1 MAEQESRGGARGASR
16 GKGPRRDAREG
27 GKPRQNSDGFR
38 SRNGASSRGGRSGP
52 SGARTGAKGR
62 SYTGGG
68 HREGGSRPRDERGND
83 RRSFRPTGESRDDR
97 RGGGSARPYGK
108 DARRRDD
115 RRGNEGQRREGG
127 FQRAKGRPFGS
138 SDKRFDKRAQQR
150 SGASGRDD
158 RRKRSYDGDERRGNR
173 SARPYGNDDR
183 RRDDRSA
190 RPYSNDDRRRDRF
203 RKEGESAPFKG
214 PRAER
219 RSGGSERF
227 KGARDGRPQGDRH
240 ERRDRSGSFEREP
253 HRDRDFGRRNDRSIS
268 ERPAA
273 SGRNRKPGS
282 SDDKRAARPAQ
293 AGRKRAE
300 APRDKKSFDAQKV
313 ARLMENETVYRGE
326 LDPLRGQREKI
337 APGRKTRELRE
348 AQEAALRAA
357 ELEERRESRGKDGLK
372 PLHPCEASPA
382 RLAALEVTRLV
393 RVRNAYAQ
401 DLISSMIDESD
412 LSTADR
418 AFATLLVLGVV
429 STSGTLDELVDRA
442 LDRPADAFN
451 DVRDALR
458 ISVYELVFLKKAPHA
473 ALDQGVELVRAVSPS
488 AAGLGNA
495 VLHRVFAFKD
505 EFPFG
510 DPNHDLEA
518 LARVYAFP
526 KWLAGA
532 LVEDL
537 GAKEAAAF
545 MHASNEPAPLF
556 VSVNALKAT
565 DQEVE
570 EVFAAAGA
578 FLTPA
583 EAGGIAPAGCYHVSA
598 PRALVDAGVR
608 ALFDGGK
615 ILVSDAAAQVVASC
629 ALPADKPGSVLEVG
643 SGRGTKTILIQ
654 SEAQRRYGE
663 QVVLTSLDLHAF
675 KMDLLRERAVLYG
688 VELADTLVA
697 NATRLESQIPA
708 RTYSTVFVDA
718 PCSGLGTLRRHPEIR
733 WRVTKKRIA
742 ALADTSL
749 AILQSAAAFVEDGGR
764 LVFSTCTVTH
774 AENNGVVKR
783 FLESEQGASFSLAPL
798 EGRSAIS
805 TQLTVGSPDAH
816 FAACFVKAASPLS
829 R

>member
-1 MAEQESRGGARGASR
+1 MAEQESRTGAQGAPR
-16 GKGPRRDAREG
+16 GKGPRRDARSG
-27 GKPRQNSDGFR
+27 GTRQNRDGFR
-38 SRNGASSRGGRSGP
+38 PRDASSNRDGRNGSSPPR
-52 SGARTGAKGR
+52 A
-62 SYTGGG
+62 
-68 HREGGSRPRDERGND
+68 GGSG
-83 RRSFRPTGESRDDR
+83 
-97 RGGGSARPYGK
+97 RPYGK
-108 DARRRDD
+108 AGRRSDD
-115 RRGNEGQRREGG
+115 RRGNEGQRREGD
-127 FQRAKGRPFGS
+127 FQRGRGRSFSS
-138 SDKRFDKRAQQR
+138 SDKRFDKGAQQR

-158 RRKRSYDGDERRGNR
+158 RRKSSYDGDERRGNR
-173 SARPYGNDDR
+173 GGRSYGNE
-183 RRDDRSA
+183 
-190 RPYSNDDRRRDRF
+190 DRRRDRF
-203 RKEGESAPFKG
+203 RKEGEGASFKG
-214 PRAER
+214 PRDDR
-219 RSGGSERF
+219 RFGTSDCF
-227 KGARDGRPQGDRH
+227 KGSRDNCGERRDGRPQGDRN
-240 ERRDRSGSFEREP
+240 RRDSFDRKP
-253 HRDRDFGRRNDRSIS
+253 YRDKRADRRDDRATSA
-268 ERPAA
+268 RPAA
-273 SGRNRKPGS
+273 FDRDRKPGFQ
-282 SDDKRAARPAQ
+282 DEKRTGRPAP
-293 AGRKRAE
+293 AGKKRSK

-348 AQEAALRAA
+348 AQEAALKAA
-357 ELEERRESRGKDGLK
+357 ELEERREARGKGGLK

-393 RVRNAYAQ
+393 RVRDAYAQ
-401 DLISSMIDESD
+401 ELISSMIDESD

-429 STSGTLDELVDRA
+429 STRGTLDELIDRA
-442 LDRPADAFN
+442 LDRPTDAFN

-458 ISVYELVFLKKAPHA
+458 ISVYEIVFLKKAPHA

-495 VLHRVFAFKD
+495 ILHRVFAFKD

-526 KWLAGA
+526 KWLAQT

-545 MHASNEPAPLF
+545 MHASNEAPPLF

-565 DQEVE
+565 GQEVE
-570 EVFAAAGA
+570 EAFASAGA

-583 EAGGIAPAGCYHVSA
+583 EAAGIAPAGCYHVSM
-598 PRALVDAGVR
+598 PRALADDGVR
-608 ALFDGGK
+608 ALFDEGK

-629 ALPADKPGSVLEVG
+629 ALPSEKPSSMLEVG

-654 SEAQRRYGE
+654 SEAFRRYGE
-663 QVVLTSLDLHAF
+663 QVVLTSLDLYAS
-675 KMDLLRERAVLYG
+675 KMDLLRERAGAYG
-688 VELADTLVA
+688 VELADTVVA
-697 NATRLESQIPA
+697 NATRLEAHLSP

-742 ALADTSL
+742 DLADTSL

-783 FLESEQGASFSLAPL
+783 FLESEQGASFSLVPL
-798 EGRSAIS
+798 EERAAVS
-805 TQLTVGSPDAH
+805 TQLTTGSPDAH
-816 FAACFVKAASPLS
+816 FAVCFAKAASAS
-829 R
+829 

>member
-1 MAEQESRGGARGASR
+1 MAEQESRTGAQGAPR
-16 GKGPRRDAREG
+16 GKGPRRDARSG
-27 GKPRQNSDGFR
+27 GTRQNRDGFRPRDASSNRDGRNGSSPPRAGGSGRPYKGGDRREGGFR
-38 SRNGASSRGGRSGP
+38 SRDERGDARGGSRS
-52 SGARTGAKGR
+52 T
-62 SYTGGG
+62 GG
-68 HREGGSRPRDERGND
+68 HRDDCRAGGSG
-83 RRSFRPTGESRDDR
+83 
-97 RGGGSARPYGK
+97 RPYGK
-108 DARRRDD
+108 AGRRSDD
-115 RRGNEGQRREGG
+115 RRGNEGQRREGD
-127 FQRAKGRPFGS
+127 FQRGRGRSFSS
-138 SDKRFDKRAQQR
+138 SDKRFDKGAQQR

-158 RRKRSYDGDERRGNR
+158 RRKSSYDGDERRGNR
-173 SARPYGNDDR
+173 GGRSYGNE
-183 RRDDRSA
+183 
-190 RPYSNDDRRRDRF
+190 DRRRDRF
-203 RKEGESAPFKG
+203 RKEGEGASFKE
-214 PRAER
+214 PRDDR
-219 RSGGSERF
+219 RFGTSDRF
-227 KGARDGRPQGDRH
+227 KGSRDNRGERRDGRPQGDRN
-240 ERRDRSGSFEREP
+240 RRDSFDRKP
-253 HRDRDFGRRNDRSIS
+253 YRDKRADRRDDRATSA
-268 ERPAA
+268 RPAA
-273 SGRNRKPGS
+273 FDRDRKPGFQ
-282 SDDKRAARPAQ
+282 DEKRTGRPAP
-293 AGRKRAE
+293 AGKKRSK

-348 AQEAALRAA
+348 AQEAALKAA
-357 ELEERRESRGKDGLK
+357 ELEERREARGKGGLK

-393 RVRNAYAQ
+393 RVRDAYAQ
-401 DLISSMIDESD
+401 ELISSMIDESD

-429 STSGTLDELVDRA
+429 STRGTLDELIDRA
-442 LDRPADAFN
+442 LDRPTDAFN

-458 ISVYELVFLKKAPHA
+458 ISVYEIVFLKKAPHA

-495 VLHRVFAFKD
+495 ILHRVFAFKD

-526 KWLAGA
+526 KWLAQT

-537 GAKEAAAF
+537 GAKEATAF
-545 MHASNEPAPLF
+545 MHASNEAPPLF

-570 EVFAAAGA
+570 EAFASAGA

-583 EAGGIAPAGCYHVSA
+583 EAAGIAPAGCYHVSM
-598 PRALVDAGVR
+598 PRALADDGVR
-608 ALFDGGK
+608 ALFDEGK

-629 ALPADKPGSVLEVG
+629 ALPSEKPSSMLEVG

-654 SEAQRRYGE
+654 SEAFRRYGE
-663 QVVLTSLDLHAF
+663 QVVLTSLDLYAS
-675 KMDLLRERAVLYG
+675 KMDLLRERAGAYG
-688 VELADTLVA
+688 VELADTVVA
-697 NATRLESQIPA
+697 NATRLEAHLSP

-742 ALADTSL
+742 DLADTSL

-783 FLESEQGASFSLAPL
+783 FLESEQGASFSLVPL
-798 EGRSAIS
+798 EERAAVS
-805 TQLTVGSPDAH
+805 TQLTTGSPDAH
-816 FAACFVKAASPLS
+816 FAVCFAKAASAS
-829 R
+829 